1 MHVHRQHNGHQ
12 CHENRGA
19 DGKYRIAV
27 FACTEY
33 RYQDTST
40 KIEQKN
46 LASTGLPNASGME
59 ITANTIAVIALLE
72 MGFFVELLTLLIRT
86 ILLLQFDILCI
97 GS

>member
-33 RYQDTST
+33 RYQRDDGEYDGYVYENRT
-40 KIEQKN
+40 EEFGQYRF
-46 LASTGLPNASGME
+46 AE
-59 ITANTIAVIALLE
+59 CQLLE